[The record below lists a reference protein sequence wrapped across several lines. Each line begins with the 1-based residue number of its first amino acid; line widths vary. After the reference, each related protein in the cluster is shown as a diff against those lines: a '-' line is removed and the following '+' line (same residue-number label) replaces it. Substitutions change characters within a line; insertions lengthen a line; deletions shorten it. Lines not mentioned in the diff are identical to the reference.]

1 MIQSVEGVFR
11 NGKVELLEEPANICE
26 ARVIVTF
33 LPDAIGPAGGPCF
46 SHEEVDDLRGK
57 LAAWEVDWNAPG
69 MEAYDDYETRR
80 RGNSSPNFSAAH
92 T

>member
-11 NGKVELLEEPANICE
+11 NGKVELVEEPMNIRE

-33 LPDAIGPAGGPCF
+33 LPGAIGPEGGPWYTP
-46 SHEEVDDLRGK
+46 EEVADLRGK
-57 LAAWEVDWNAPG
+57 LAAWEEDWNAPG
-69 MEAYDDYETRR
+69 MEAYDDYETRH
-80 RGNSSPNFSAAH
+80 A